1 MLSESTDNIEKN
13 YTYVN
18 DLQYK
23 SHKLSIGELVEAKI
37 VFEDENKEIK
47 LTTFRYISSFNITTK
62 NIKEIITTGRKRWK
76 IENEGFNT
84 QKNHGFEIHHLK
96 STNTN
101 AMKNHYLLI
110 QIAHIIRQIYDKG
123 VQVLKTLKLSIK
135 KESKYLYVSFRRL
148 LFR

>member
-1 MLSESTDNIEKN
+1 MENKIITENTDISEKR

-18 DLQYK
+18 DLLYK
-23 SHKLSIGELVEAKI
+23 SHKLSIGELIEEKI
-37 VFEDENKEIK
+37 EIENEKEVKKVI
-47 LTTFRYISSFNITTK
+47 TFKYVSSLEISNK
-62 NIKEIITTGRKRWK
+62 NIKDIIKTGRKRCK

-84 QKNHGFEIHHLK
+84 QKNHGYEIHHLK
-96 STNTN
+96 SRNVN

-135 KESKYLYVSFRRL
+135 KE
-148 LFR
+148 

>member
-1 MLSESTDNIEKN
+1 MSSLE
-13 YTYVN
+13 
-18 DLQYK
+18 
-23 SHKLSIGELVEAKI
+23 
-37 VFEDENKEIK
+37 
-47 LTTFRYISSFNITTK
+47 ISSA
-62 NIKEIITTGRKRWK
+62 NIKDIIKTGRKRWK

-84 QKNHGFEIHHLK
+84 QKNHGYEIHHLK
-96 STNTN
+96 STNVN

-148 LFR
+148 LTDKALKKSKHAKCK